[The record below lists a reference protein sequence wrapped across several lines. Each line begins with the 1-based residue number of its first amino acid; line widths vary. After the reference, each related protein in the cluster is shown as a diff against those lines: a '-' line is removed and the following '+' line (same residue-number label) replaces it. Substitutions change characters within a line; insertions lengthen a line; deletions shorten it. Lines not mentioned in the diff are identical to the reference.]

1 MNRRKFLNIS
11 AVTAGAMIIGGGTF
25 YTMVKDSDPLSPFF
39 EATQKVFTARFGD
52 DLAATLE
59 METKQA
65 YEALGPEIPY
75 IGGKGNM
82 FTEWLNYSAYY
93 LAMYQAL
100 SARGHKVDDVGKLI
114 FETYEVMADYPKWF
128 LRIVGRF
135 RYGEKYKE
143 KLRSAAAA
151 SQKRKYSGDFVSSF
165 IEGDGENFDYGLD
178 ITECGICKLY
188 SSQGAE
194 KLARYMCLSDYVVSK
209 AFNRGLVRYKTIA
222 EGAEKCDFRYK
233 KEKETFV
240 YPLREGWPLKFLDD
254 DTQLSQLKR

>member
-1 MNRRKFLNIS
+1 LNRRKFIKIS
-11 AVTAGAMIIGGGTF
+11 AVSAGASIIGGGSI
-25 YTMVKDSDPLSPFF
+25 YTMSKDSDPLSPFF

-52 DLAATLE
+52 DLSATLV

-65 YEALGPEIPY
+65 YEALLPEIPN

-93 LAMYQAL
+93 LAMYRAL
-100 SARGHKVDDVGKLI
+100 SARGHTVADVGKLI

-128 LRIVGRF
+128 LRIVGHF
-135 RYGEKYKE
+135 KYGKKYEE
-143 KLRSAAAA
+143 KLRRAAAA
-151 SQKRKYSGDFVSSF
+151 AQMRKYSEDFVSSF
-165 IEGDGENFDYGLD
+165 IERDGENFDYGLD

-188 SSQGAE
+188 SAQGADR
-194 KLARYMCLSDYVVSK
+194 LARYMCLSDYVVSK

-233 KEKETFV
+233 KGRETYV
-240 YPLREGWPLKFLDD
+240 HPLRERWPPKFLDD
-254 DTQLSQLKR
+254 ETTLS